1 MSGQVLL
8 CRQET
13 TGGAHKPRR
22 RLWAPENALA
32 EQGLDTW
39 VMASLPSSVY
49 IINNPRCPSSTGLK
63 LILDIGQEDYVPFL
77 ASTAGA
83 RLMLHEQRTYPFIR
97 EEGIYA
103 MAGTETSIGVLVVK
117 TGPLEQLEGEV

>member
-1 MSGQVLL
+1 MTVRGMYKL
-8 CRQET
+8 CNS
-13 TGGAHKPRR
+13 P
-22 RLWAPENALA
+22 P
-32 EQGLDTW
+32 
-39 VMASLPSSVY
+39 
-49 IINNPRCPSSTGLK
+49 CPTPTGLK

-83 RLMLHEQRTYPFIR
+83 RLMLHEQRTYPFIK

-117 TGPLEQLEGEV
+117 TGTPRQPKWEG

>member
-1 MSGQVLL
+1 
-8 CRQET
+8 
-13 TGGAHKPRR
+13 
-22 RLWAPENALA
+22 
-32 EQGLDTW
+32 
-39 VMASLPSSVY
+39 MAGPPS
-49 IINNPRCPSSTGLK
+49 IWGMPKLNCPHYPFPIGLK

-103 MAGTETSIGVLVVK
+103 MAGTETSIGVLVVQP
-117 TGPLEQLEGEV
+117 GPQGSLCGEG